1 MFLESFR
8 HIIEMEALKKQNQEN
23 LRKISSE
30 NKRISDLVERRKKSE
45 NSIDN
50 LKKEEQE
57 LKLSST
63 QRVVEDLTIRQKK
76 LQSQLSLAV
85 TEKEQQA
92 FEKQIE
98 LVTKEIETEEA
109 SYFEK
114 LERSENIT
122 SEIEELKEFLQGSSE
137 TLQTISE
144 EVKIEIEKEEKIIQ
158 GRLLR
163 FNALKEQ
170 LHPTARSLY
179 DQCEKQT
186 KLIPPVSF
194 MIDRKCSECHMML
207 DYTLKS
213 TLENGTSVET
223 CPHCG
228 RFLVPDSAKIY

>member
-23 LRKISSE
+23 LRRISSE

-45 NSIDN
+45 NSVEN
-50 LKKEEQE
+50 LKKEDQE
-57 LKLSST
+57 LKLSTT
-63 QRVVEDLTIRQKK
+63 QRVVDDLITRQKK

-98 LVTKEIETEEA
+98 IVKKEIENEE
-109 SYFEK
+109 SIYFEK
-114 LERSENIT
+114 LERSENLT
-122 SEIEELKEFLQGSSE
+122 SEIEDLKEFIQGSFE
-137 TLQTISE
+137 TLQTISS
-144 EVKIEIEKEEKIIQ
+144 EVKNEIEKEEKIIQ

-163 FNALKEQ
+163 INSLKEQ

-179 DQCEKQT
+179 DQCENKT
-186 KLIPPVSF
+186 KLVPPVSF

-207 DYTLKS
+207 DYALKS
-213 TLENGTSVET
+213 TLEQGTSVEC

-228 RFLVPDSAKIY
+228 RLLVPDSAKNY